1 MLVTITSDLH
11 EFSEVTPMIE
21 NVNSNIDHDY
31 AWQLFTD
38 FKITNNSKK

>member
-11 EFSEVTPMIE
+11 EFSEVTLMIE

-31 AWQLFTD
+31 A
-38 FKITNNSKK
+38 